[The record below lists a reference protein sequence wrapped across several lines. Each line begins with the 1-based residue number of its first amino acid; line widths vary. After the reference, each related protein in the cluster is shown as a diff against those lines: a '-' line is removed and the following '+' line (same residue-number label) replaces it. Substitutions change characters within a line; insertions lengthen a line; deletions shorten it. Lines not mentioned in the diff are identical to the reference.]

1 MPTNPIEY
9 IWPGILAAQAIHVAT
24 KLRIPDLLASGPKT
38 IAELASS
45 CGAHPPTL
53 ERLLRALTTLEMF
66 ALAPDGRFRNTPLTE
81 VLRTDHPQSRRDGA
95 LFLPAPFLWRPLG
108 ELYESVRTGEPAFP
122 AIFGQS
128 FFDYLADHPADASLF
143 NSVMTQGIAW
153 TTPALL
159 AAYDFSR
166 FERLVDVGGGQG
178 ALLRDIL
185 AATPS
190 LQGVLFDLPQVVAGA
205 CEVLKGDPGERSQT
219 VGGNFFDSVPAGA
232 DAYLLKGVLHDWPD
246 DDAVRILRNT
256 RRAIRPDGTLLLIES
271 IVDSA
276 ARPAG
281 LIDLLMLVIGGRER
295 TEADFR
301 SLLDSTRFSLTRI
314 IPTEASWL
322 IECHPA

>member
-1 MPTNPIEY
+1 
-9 IWPGILAAQAIHVAT
+9 
-24 KLRIPDLLASGPKT
+24 
-38 IAELASS
+38 
-45 CGAHPPTL
+45 
-53 ERLLRALTTLEMF
+53 
-66 ALAPDGRFRNTPLTE
+66 
-81 VLRTDHPQSRRDGA
+81 

-122 AIFGQS
+122 AIFGQR

-190 LQGVLFDLPQVVAGA
+190 LQGVLFDLSQVVAGA
-205 CEVLKGDPGERSQT
+205 SEVLKGDPGARSQI

-232 DAYLLKGVLHDWPD
+232 DAYLLKGILHDWPD

-301 SLLDSTRFSLTRI
+301 SLLDSTHFSLTRI
-314 IPTEASWL
+314 IPTEAASL